1 MKDKEMLIMF
11 PFLISVGL
19 AFQKQEKLPLD
30 WHFKNKK
37 NYHLVI
43 RYYLFT
49 TNGLFCYLQYL
60 QEHRPLF
67 SMSKT

>member
-1 MKDKEMLIMF
+1 MKDKEVLIMF
-11 PFLISVGL
+11 PFLLSVGL
-19 AFQKQEKLPLD
+19 AFQKQEKLPLG

-49 TNGLFCYLQYL
+49 TNGFFAIFNICRSTD
-60 QEHRPLF
+60 HFFP
-67 SMSKT
+67 